1 MAIMSP
7 SLLLEEVPL
16 DKAALAALAVV
27 KAVRTVRTAQVVVVK
42 VVALS

>member
-16 DKAALAALAVV
+16 DKAALAVV